1 MFNLAAGE
9 RIYVDTGE
17 AVATRI
23 VCNYIDTNGS
33 TTFERGG
40 RQATPSTATATDAS
54 GTPSSGISRAVGS
67 MNVLNVGA
75 ADQTITIRRHD
86 GTNSAELLKDVT
98 IAPNE
103 SIQYTDESG
112 FTVLDAAGRVKT
124 AIPGATKIDGWSSDW
139 FKNGAG
145 ATEAAGVAY
154 LYYRDSGFPGAM
166 AVGTPGMAG
175 RALTYSGESGAGFI
189 DWHDPASGNKNY
201 LVSFVGAASSTGS
214 LWLVDLLWI
223 NTGIVVTTTTAQTVN
238 SAAFPARDKDDSSD
252 GRGVL
257 VAVLVTGATGNG
269 SAVTNMTLSYTN
281 SAGTSG
287 RTATMASFP
296 ATCTQ
301 GSIVFFQL
309 QDGDLGVQSIQSIT
323 LGTSLVSGSVSLV
336 ALRKIAMTG
345 AASAWIANPELSP
358 AERGAGIGLSDDS
371 CLMIMMRPSA
381 ATTINIDGCITIEER
396 G

>member
-1 MFNLAAGE
+1 MFHLAPGE
-9 RIYVDTGE
+9 RIYIDTGA
-17 AVATRI
+17 AVDIEWTLS
-23 VCNYIDTNGS
+23 YFDTNAS
-33 TTFERGG
+33 TTFDRQG
-40 RQATPSTATATDAS
+40 RQGTVSTATATDAS
-54 GTPSSGISRAVGS
+54 GTPSSGLSRAVGAMS
-67 MNVLNVGA
+67 VVNVGSGN
-75 ADQTITIRRHD
+75 QPISIRRHD
-86 GTNSAELLKDVT
+86 GTNSAHFLKDVV
-98 IAPNE
+98 IAPGE
-103 SIQYTDESG
+103 RIGFTDEAE
-112 FTVLDAAGRVKT
+112 FRVFDLAGRVKT
-124 AIPGATKIDGWSSDW
+124 AVPASTKIDGWSSDF
-139 FKNGAG
+139 FKIGAG

-154 LYYRDSGFPGAM
+154 LYYRDSGFPGAV

-189 DWHDPASGNKNY
+189 DWRDPASGNKNY
-201 LVSFVGAASSTGS
+201 LVGFVGAASSTGS

-238 SAAFPARDKDDSSD
+238 SVAFAARDKDDSTD

-257 VAVLVTGATGNG
+257 VAVLVTGATTNG
-269 SAVTNMTLSYTN
+269 SAITNMTMSYTN

-287 RTATMASFP
+287 RTATIASFP

-309 QDGDLGVQSIQSIT
+309 QDGDLGVRSIQSIT
-323 LGTSLVSGSVSLV
+323 LGTSLVGGSVSLV

-371 CLMIMMRPSA
+371 CLLPMMRPSA